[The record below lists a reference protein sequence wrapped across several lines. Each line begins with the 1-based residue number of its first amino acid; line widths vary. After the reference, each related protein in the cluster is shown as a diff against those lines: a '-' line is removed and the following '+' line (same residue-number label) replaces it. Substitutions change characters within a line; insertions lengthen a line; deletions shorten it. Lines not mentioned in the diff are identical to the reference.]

1 MTQHVSRARALLPV
15 VLIALGLV
23 LRVPAARAEEP
34 AKEKDPY
41 KSRFSG
47 IPFFYYSPETKLAF
61 GAGGVLNFRTGKK
74 KETSRTSS
82 VWIYA
87 TYTLAKQYSVML
99 KPEVY
104 LKNNSLC
111 LYGNIRYDRSPQN
124 FYGIGN
130 DTPITDGEKYTPR
143 TFAFL
148 FGVKRRVA
156 GPVFGGLQFEFEQS
170 TIEKIEPG
178 GMLASGQYT
187 GSEGGMLAGVG
198 ASLDWDTR
206 DAVLFP
212 RHGVFFQIQGDSFGA
227 LAGSDFTFSR
237 VKLDLRDYIQLGP
250 NRVLVL
256 QGFLLSVFG
265 DPPFYKL
272 GLLGGDSLLRGYYK
286 GRFRDKGLALV
297 QAEFRTLISERI
309 GVVGFAGVANV
320 YPGFGEFKL
329 EKLKYSIGT
338 GLRYVINRE
347 GATLRLDLAWGKAS
361 FGLYATAQEA
371 F

>member
-1 MTQHVSRARALLPV
+1 MIRPRSPWPVALL
-15 VLIALGLV
+15 ALGLL
-23 LRVPAARAEEP
+23 LRPPAARAQEP

-41 KSRFSG
+41 RSRISA
-47 IPFFYYSPETKLAF
+47 IPFAYYSPETKLAF
-61 GAGGVLNFRTGKK
+61 GVGGVLNFRTGKN
-74 KETSRTSS
+74 KEASRTSS
-82 VWIYA
+82 VWVYA
-87 TYTLAKQYSVML
+87 TYSLAKQYNILL
-99 KPEVY
+99 KPEIY

-111 LYGNIRYDRSPQN
+111 LSGSIRYDRSPQN

-143 TFAFL
+143 TFAFQL
-148 FGVKRRVA
+148 GVKRRVV
-156 GPVFGGLQFEFEQS
+156 GPVFGGLHFEFEQAVM
-170 TIEKIEPG
+170 EKIEPG
-178 GMLASGQYT
+178 GLLASGQYT
-187 GSEGGMLAGVG
+187 GSQGGMLAGIG

-212 RHGVFFQIQGDSFGA
+212 RRGMYFQVQGDSFGA

-237 VKLDLRDYIQLGP
+237 VRFDFRDYVSLGTD
-250 NRVLVL
+250 RVLVL
-256 QGFLLSVFG
+256 QAFLVSVFG

-272 GLLGGDSLLRGYYK
+272 ALLGGDSLLRGYYR

-297 QAEFRTLISERI
+297 QAEFRTLISQRI
-309 GVVGFAGVANV
+309 GVVGFAGVADV
-320 YPGFGEFKL
+320 FPGIGHFKV

-347 GATLRLDLAWGKAS
+347 GATVRLDLAWGKAS

>member
-1 MTQHVSRARALLPV
+1 MNRTRTVLPLALV
-15 VLIALGLV
+15 AIGFFLG
-23 LRVPAARAEEP
+23 VPAARAEEP
-34 AKEKDPY
+34 AKKEKDPY
-41 KSRFSG
+41 KSRISG
-47 IPFFYYSPETKLAF
+47 IPFVYYSPESKLAF
-61 GAGGVLNFRTGKK
+61 GVGGVFNFRTGKK
-74 KETSRTSS
+74 KEASRASS
-82 VWIYA
+82 VWVYA
-87 TYTLAKQYSVML
+87 TYTLAKQYSILL

-111 LYGNIRYDRSPQN
+111 LSGSLRYDLSPQY
-124 FYGIGN
+124 FYGVGN
-130 DTPITDGEKYTPR
+130 DTPATAAESYTPR
-143 TFAFL
+143 TFNL
-148 FGVKRRVA
+148 QFGVKRRVL

-170 TIEKIEPG
+170 TMEKVEPG

-187 GSEGGMLAGVG
+187 GSQGGMLAGIG
-198 ASLDWDTR
+198 ASLNWDTR

-212 RHGVFFQIQGDSFGA
+212 HRGIYLQVQGDSFGA

-237 VKLDLRDYIQLGP
+237 VRLDLRDYVSLGA

-256 QGFLLSVFG
+256 QGFLLTVFG

-309 GVVGFAGVANV
+309 GVVGFAGIADV
-320 YPGFGEFKL
+320 YPGFGHFKL

-347 GATLRLDLAWGKAS
+347 GATVRLDLAWGQAS